1 MKELIVRIKTLVD
14 RTKLLHP
21 DLSIESK
28 ETAIAIGKYF
38 LYPGEQTLVYCDMKE
53 NLTHR
58 ESEILCMLAQQRGEV
73 VATHDILMKLRGDDS
88 VFNANSLQVFITKLR
103 HRLSKDSNVKIIN
116 ARGVGYKMMA

>member
-1 MKELIVRIKTLVD
+1 MKELIVRIKALVD

-38 LYPGEQTLVYCDMKE
+38 LYPGEQTLVYCGMKE

-73 VATHDILMKLRGDDS
+73 VATHDILMKLWGDDS

-103 HRLSKDSNVKIIN
+103 HRLTKDSNVKIIN